1 MELENSFIAVLKAIV
16 YGIVEGITEWLPV
29 SSTGH
34 LIILNSFFG
43 TAEMYGP
50 NFWEFFLV
58 FIQLGAILAV
68 IVGFF
73 RELNPINPKLKTKER
88 KEILGV
94 WGKIII
100 GIIPAGLIGV
110 LFEALDIDSYLDNVL
125 VVATTLF
132 VYGILFILIESYRR
146 KKDRD
151 IETLKQMKF
160 YSKTHG
166 DSIYN
171 DVKDLDYKI
180 VLAIGCA
187 QILSLIPGT
196 SRSGVTILA
205 ALLLGCSR
213 TCASKFSFYLSIPIM
228 LGASLV
234 KFMSFQQAGIAWNTN
249 EIIYVSVGL
258 IFAFL
263 TSILIIKSLL
273 KFIKNHTFIGFGYYR
288 IALSI
293 VLFALFGAGLIA

>member
-1 MELENSFIAVLKAIV
+1 MEMENSFIAVLKAIV

-43 TAEMYGP
+43 TSSTYGS

-73 RELNPINPKLKTKER
+73 KELNPINPKLQPKER
-88 KEILGV
+88 KEIFSV
-94 WGKIII
+94 WGKIIV
-100 GIIPAGLIGV
+100 GIIPAGLVGV
-110 LFEALDIDSYLDNVL
+110 LFEALDIDSYLDNV
-125 VVATTLF
+125 VIVATTLF
-132 VYGILFILIESYRR
+132 VYGVLFIIIENYR
-146 KKDRD
+146 KKKDMACR
-151 IETLKQMKF
+151 TLKEMNF
-160 YSKTHG
+160 YSKSHAE
-166 DSIYN
+166 SVYK
-171 DVKDLDYKI
+171 DVSDLDYKI

-213 TCASKFSFYLSIPIM
+213 TCASKFSFYLSMPIM

-234 KFMSFQQAGIAWNTN
+234 KFMSFQQAGIAWSTN
-249 EIIYVSVGL
+249 EIIYVVVGL
-258 IFAFL
+258 VFAFL

-273 KFIKNHTFIGFGYYR
+273 KFIKKHTFIGFGYYR

-293 VLFALFGAGLIA
+293 VLFVLFGAGLIS

>member
-1 MELENSFIAVLKAIV
+1 MEMENSFIAVIKAIV

-34 LIILNSFFG
+34 LIIINSFFQ
-43 TAEMYGP
+43 TSQMYGDP
-50 NFWEFFLV
+50 FWEFFLV

-73 RELNPINPKLKTKER
+73 KELNPINPKISSRDR
-88 KEILGV
+88 KSILGV
-94 WGKIII
+94 WGKIIV

-110 LFEALDIDSYLDNVL
+110 LFEALDIDAYLDNVII
-125 VVATTLF
+125 VATTLF
-132 VYGILFILIESYRR
+132 VYGVLFIIIESYRKR
-146 KKDRD
+146 KGM
-151 IETLKQMKF
+151 EVQVLKEMKF
-160 YSKTHG
+160 YSKNHAE
-166 DSIYN
+166 SIYD

-180 VLAIGCA
+180 VLIIGCA
-187 QILSLIPGT
+187 QTLSLIPGT
-196 SRSGVTILA
+196 SRSGVTILS

-234 KFMSFQQAGIAWNTN
+234 KFLSFSQVGIQWNTN
-249 EIIYVSVGL
+249 EIIYATVGL
-258 IFAFL
+258 VFAFI
-263 TSILIIKSLL
+263 TSILIIKTLL

-293 VLFALFGAGLIA
+293 VLFTLLGAGLIS

>member
-1 MELENSFIAVLKAIV
+1 MEMENSFIAVIKAIV

-34 LIILNSFFG
+34 LIILNSFFQ
-43 TAEMYGP
+43 TSEMYGDP
-50 NFWEFFLV
+50 FREFFLV

-73 RELNPINPKLKTKER
+73 KELNPINPKLNSRER
-88 KEILGV
+88 KNILGV
-94 WGKIII
+94 WGKIIV
-100 GIIPAGLIGV
+100 GVIPAGLIGV
-110 LFEALDIDSYLDNVL
+110 LFEALDIDAYLDNVII
-125 VVATTLF
+125 VATTLF
-132 VYGILFILIESYRR
+132 VYGVLFII
-146 KKDRD
+146 
-151 IETLKQMKF
+151 IETYRKRRTMEIQVLKEMNF
-160 YSKTHG
+160 YSKNHTEFVYG
-166 DSIYN
+166 D
-171 DVKDLDYKI
+171 VADLDYKI

-234 KFMSFQQAGIAWNTN
+234 KFLSFNQAGIEWSTN
-249 EIIYVSVGL
+249 GIIYATVGL
-258 IFAFL
+258 AFAFI
-263 TSILIIKSLL
+263 TSILIIKTLL
-273 KFIKNHTFIGFGYYR
+273 RFIKKHTFIGFGYYR

-293 VLFALFGAGLIA
+293 VLFTLIGVGLIS

>member
-1 MELENSFIAVLKAIV
+1 MGMENSFIAVLKAIV

-34 LIILNSFFG
+34 LIILNSFFQ
-43 TAEMYGP
+43 TSQMYGDP
-50 NFWEFFLV
+50 FWEFFLV

-73 RELNPINPKLKTKER
+73 KELNPINPKISSKER
-88 KEILGV
+88 KNILGT
-94 WGKIII
+94 WSKIIV
-100 GIIPAGLIGV
+100 GIIPAGLVGV
-110 LFEALDIDSYLDNVL
+110 LFEVIDLDAYLDNVII
-125 VVATTLF
+125 VATTLF
-132 VYGILFILIESYRR
+132 VYGILFIIIENYR
-146 KKDRD
+146 KKKEME
-151 IETLKQMKF
+151 IQVLKEMNF
-160 YSKTHG
+160 YSKNHAL
-166 DSIYN
+166 YVCN

-180 VLAIGCA
+180 VLVIGCA

-234 KFMSFQQAGIAWNTN
+234 KFLSFSQSGIVWNTN
-249 EIIYVSVGL
+249 EIIYVVIGL
-258 IFAFL
+258 VFAFL
-263 TSILIIKSLL
+263 TSILIIKTLL

-293 VLFALFGAGLIA
+293 VLFALVGAGLIS

>member
-1 MELENSFIAVLKAIV
+1 MGMENSFIAVLKAIV

-34 LIILNSFFG
+34 LIILNSFFQ
-43 TAEMYGP
+43 TSQMYGDP
-50 NFWEFFLV
+50 FWEFFLV

-73 RELNPINPKLKTKER
+73 KELNPINPKISSKER
-88 KEILGV
+88 KNILGT

-100 GIIPAGLIGV
+100 GIIPAGLVGV
-110 LFEALDIDSYLDNVL
+110 LFEVIDADAYLDNVII
-125 VVATTLF
+125 VATTLF
-132 VYGILFILIESYRR
+132 VYGILFIIIENYR
-146 KKDRD
+146 KKKEME
-151 IETLKQMKF
+151 IQVLKEMNF
-160 YSKTHG
+160 YSKNHAL
-166 DSIYN
+166 YVCN

-180 VLAIGCA
+180 VLIIGCA

-234 KFMSFQQAGIAWNTN
+234 KFLSFSQSGIEWNTN
-249 EIIYVSVGL
+249 EIIYVVIGL
-258 IFAFL
+258 VFAFL
-263 TSILIIKSLL
+263 TSILIIKTLL

-293 VLFALFGAGLIA
+293 VLFALVGAGLIS